1 MTKKI
6 IALLLVLVLCAA
18 AACYFLLPRPVIQDP
33 ENAAIQY
40 IVIQKDPYYQED
52 ASDYYL
58 WEPKSEG
65 DRAVE
70 REILAYLAQSQET
83 RTLRTNTDPD
93 TYPPLTWKCMYIL
106 VDTDPGD
113 TATTLEERGIL
124 LGPTQFQ
131 EGENPAQYEKAV
143 NISYNS
149 APGPGLLG
157 RFNGDLADPDGI
169 RAFVLNAL
177 DLPADF
183 L

>member
-6 IALLLVLVLCAA
+6 IALLLALVLCAA

-93 TYPPLTWKCMYIL
+93 TYPPSPGSACTSWWIRTPETPPHRSRNGVSFWDPPNSRRGRTPPSTKTQSTFPTIPPRGPGFWAGSTGTWS
-106 VDTDPGD
+106 TP
-113 TATTLEERGIL
+113 TA
-124 LGPTQFQ
+124 
-131 EGENPAQYEKAV
+131 
-143 NISYNS
+143 S
-149 APGPGLLG
+149 APSS
-157 RFNGDLADPDGI
+157 
-169 RAFVLNAL
+169 
-177 DLPADF
+177 
-183 L
+183 

>member
-1 MTKKI
+1 
-6 IALLLVLVLCAA
+6 
-18 AACYFLLPRPVIQDP
+18 
-33 ENAAIQY
+33 
-40 IVIQKDPYYQED
+40 
-52 ASDYYL
+52 
-58 WEPKSEG
+58 
-65 DRAVE
+65 
-70 REILAYLAQSQET
+70 
-83 RTLRTNTDPD
+83 
-93 TYPPLTWKCMYIL
+93 MYIL

-113 TATTLEERGIL
+113 TATSLEERGIL

-157 RFNGDLADPDGI
+157 RFNGDLVDPDGI